1 MIDLREYREFW
12 EEVAARLDG
21 VRSAMP
27 VVIDEEMGRKIQ
39 GLKDSDLPALFW
51 APPMA
56 ESTRG
61 SDADVLAESNT
72 CVVYVMTRYDPQ
84 KSSSLAALEQTQP
97 AIEEIKRLLMGEYS
111 GRCGMINLDPATFST
126 MPETRFYRNFAGW
139 SLGFTCET

>member
-27 VVIDEEMGRKIQ
+27 VVIDDEMGRKIQ

-84 KSSSLAALEQTQP
+84 KSSSLAALEQTQA
-97 AIEEIKRLLMGEYS
+97 AIEELKRLLMGEYS

-139 SLGFTCET
+139 SLGFTCDT